1 MKKCGVTF
9 SIWNK
14 PDENGNL
21 TDKYDWT
28 SLMGADKKTLLYN
41 LPDSFAEF
49 VPPDNLETVT
59 KIWKVIILGLIRLG
73 FRLRGTILTTYPQA
87 V

>member
-28 SLMGADKKTLLYN
+28 SLMGAYNKTLLYN
-41 LPDSFAEF
+41 LSDSFAEF
-49 VPPDNLETVT
+49 VSPDNLETGT

-73 FRLRGTILTTYPQA
+73 FI
-87 V
+87 